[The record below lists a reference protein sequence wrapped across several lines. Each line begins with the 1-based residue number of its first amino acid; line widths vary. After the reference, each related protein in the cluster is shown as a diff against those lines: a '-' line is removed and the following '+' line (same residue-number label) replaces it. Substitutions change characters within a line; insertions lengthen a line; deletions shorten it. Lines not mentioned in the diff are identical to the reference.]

1 MPVPCFRIVSFHLSR
16 WAFNDILPQIV
27 DAESYLFLIKNVIE
41 NDQAKLVVEVCDLLG
56 IEVVDGEWLGEALFV

>member
-1 MPVPCFRIVSFHLSR
+1 
-16 WAFNDILPQIV
+16 LPQIV

-56 IEVVDGEWLGEALFV
+56 IEVVDGE